1 MTSISAGSRAN
12 DVTVLIYSEFGRRV
26 ASNASY
32 GTDHGSSGPV
42 FIIGNSVK
50 GGLYGEQPSCGSL
63 DANGNLQVTT
73 DFRSV
78 YGGLLENVLS
88 TPVGDVIPSWSS
100 TLSVQ

>member
-1 MTSISAGSRAN
+1 MTSIGSGSRSN
-12 DVTVLIYSEFGRRV
+12 DVTVMIYSEFGRRV
-26 ASNASY
+26 KSNASL

-63 DANGNLQVTT
+63 DVNGNLQVTT

-78 YGGLLENVLS
+78 YGGVLEDVLS

-100 TLSVQ
+100 TVSVQ